1 MDLTAKKRR
10 RASLAAALHRNQG
23 TEVTKLSRHTQR
35 QHPLWQLTLMRWRI
49 FAREPSALFWTY
61 GFPVVL
67 ALALGVAFRNRPP
80 EPVEV
85 AVEASAGNETW
96 RDALATNSQVHV
108 RWLNPQRAHEA
119 LRVGRVSVVVG
130 RAERP
135 LTPALSPSDGE
146 RRATS
151 SATSRRVYQ
160 FDPTRPES
168 RMARAVVDDALQRA
182 EGRAD
187 PTPVRDQLVTEP
199 GSRYIDF
206 LIPGLLGFNLMQSG
220 LWGVGFVI
228 VDMRVRKLIKRMM
241 ATPMSRGHF
250 LLSFVL
256 VRGAFL
262 LGELPVL
269 LCFAKWVFDVPIR
282 GSVLLIAG
290 LCALGALMFAGM
302 GLLIGSRAQN
312 THTVAGLVNA
322 VTLPMLVT
330 SGVFFSASRF
340 PEVVQPII
348 KLLPLTALIE
358 SVRTVMLDGAGAA
371 GVANQIGIMLAW
383 GLISFVIA
391 LRMFRWQGGSAP
403 RFFDCPVAANGRA
416 ATPSLVILIGFMKP
430 CSSKCIS
437 SMQVTR

>member
-1 MDLTAKKRR
+1 M
-10 RASLAAALHRNQG
+10 
-23 TEVTKLSRHTQR
+23 TKLSRNTHR
-35 QHPLWQLTLMRWRI
+35 QHPLWQLSLMRWRI
-49 FAREPSALFWTY
+49 FVREPSALFWTY

-80 EPVEV
+80 EPVDV
-85 AVEASAGNETW
+85 AVEASPGCENW
-96 RDALATNSQVHV
+96 RDALATNSQVRV
-108 RWLNPQRAHEA
+108 RWLNPQQAHEA
-119 LRVGRVSVVVG
+119 LRSGKVSVVVG
-130 RAERP
+130 RQNSGNEKP
-135 LTPALSPSDGE
+135 VTPAFTPSDGE
-146 RRATS
+146 RGATTAG
-151 SATSRRVYQ
+151 SARVYQ

-168 RMARAVVDDALQRA
+168 RIARAIVDDVLQRA

-187 PTPVRDQLVTEP
+187 PTPVREQLVTEP

-241 ATPMSRGHF
+241 ATPVSRSHF

-256 VRGAFL
+256 VRGFFL

-269 LCFAKWVFDVPIR
+269 LCFANWAFHVPIR
-282 GSVLLIAG
+282 GSVPLIAG
-290 LCALGALMFAGM
+290 LCALGSLMFAGM

-330 SGVFFSASRF
+330 SGVFFSAGRF
-340 PEVVQPII
+340 PEVLQPVIR
-348 KLLPLTALIE
+348 LLPLTPLIE
-358 SVRTVMLDGAGAA
+358 SVRMVMLDGIGLAA
-371 GVANQIGIMLAW
+371 VAPQIGIMSAW

-391 LRMFRWQGGSAP
+391 LRIFRWQ
-403 RFFDCPVAANGRA
+403 
-416 ATPSLVILIGFMKP
+416 
-430 CSSKCIS
+430 
-437 SMQVTR
+437 